1 MIRLFFLIFILS
13 ISISASSQSRKK
25 ILETTNEVIQSN
37 WNNFFEML
45 SIPND
50 GYDTPNIE
58 RNIEWCEKTF
68 SRLGFNMERVK
79 AESTSPSMPN
89 HPLLIGNK
97 FISNKFK
104 TVLIYFH
111 MDGQPV
117 DPSKWNQADPFDP
130 ILTENIN
137 GRWVEIDR
145 DRINTNPDPD
155 WRIFGRSTSDDK
167 GPPMMLVNAL
177 EVLEKLNKKPE
188 FNIKLIIDFQEEMG
202 SPTVVSAVSLYKEK
216 LKSDFLLI
224 IDGPRHPS
232 NKPTLT
238 FGARGIS
245 RITLTSYGPI
255 KPQHSG
261 HFGNYAPNPAMNLSK
276 ILSSMKDYDGVVTIP
291 GFYDGVTLT
300 NNIRKILDEV
310 PDDEEAI
317 NNDLLIS
324 SPDKVGNNYQ
334 EAIQYPSLNV
344 RGLKSGWVGK
354 EARTIV
360 PDIAI
365 AEIDVRLVKES
376 EPEKLLNMIKD
387 HIIKEGAYVINS
399 REPTNEERLTKKNII
414 RYDSKISYLAY
425 RTEIDSPIGNW
436 ASRALKNAFLEEPI
450 KKRTSGG
457 SIPISPFVTTLN
469 VPALTYPSV
478 NKDNNQHSPN
488 ENIRVGNFID
498 GTLGMVYLLLEK
510 IN

>member
-1 MIRLFFLIFILS
+1 MSKIYFFIFLFFSNPLF
-13 ISISASSQSRKK
+13 SQSRDK
-25 ILETTNEVIQSN
+25 INKITKEVIQNN
-37 WNNFFEML
+37 WERFFDML

-50 GYDTPNIE
+50 GYDSPNIE
-58 RNIEWCEKTF
+58 RNIKWCENTF
-68 SRLGFNMERVK
+68 SDLGFKVERVIAK
-79 AESTSPSMPN
+79 STSPSMPN
-89 HPLLIGNK
+89 HPLLIANK
-97 FISNKFK
+97 FISKDYK

-117 DPSKWNQADPFDP
+117 DPKKWNQDDPFIP
-130 ILTENIN
+130 ILSEYVSDN
-137 GRWVEIDR
+137 WVEIDR
-145 DRINTNPDPD
+145 NKIKEDPDPD

-177 EVLEKLNKKPE
+177 ETLEKLNKKPK

-202 SPTVVSAVSLYKEK
+202 SPTVVSAVSLHKEK

-276 ILSSMKDYDGVVTIP
+276 VLSSMKDYDGRVVIP
-291 GFYDGVTLT
+291 GFYDGVTFS
-300 NNIRKILDEV
+300 DEIKLVMDAV
-310 PDDEEAI
+310 PDDEVQIKKE
-317 NNDLLIS
+317 LMIS
-324 SPDKVGNNYQ
+324 SADKVGKNYQ
-334 EAIQYPSLNV
+334 EAIQFPSLNI
-344 RGLKSGWVGK
+344 RGLQSGWVRK
-354 EARTIV
+354 EVRTIV
-360 PDIAI
+360 PDMAI

-376 EPEKLLNMIKD
+376 NPKRLLNLIKE
-387 HIIKEGAYVINS
+387 HIISEGAYVIED
-399 REPTNEERLTKKNII
+399 REPSSIERLTQKNII
-414 RYDSKISYLAY
+414 RFDSKISYLAY

-436 ASRALKNAFLEEPI
+436 ASRALKKAFKEEPI

-498 GTLGMVYLLLEK
+498 GTLGMVYLLLEE

>member
-1 MIRLFFLIFILS
+1 MSKIYFFIFLFFSNPLF
-13 ISISASSQSRKK
+13 SQSRDK
-25 ILETTNEVIQSN
+25 INKITKEVIQNN
-37 WNNFFEML
+37 WERFFDML

-50 GYDTPNIE
+50 GYDSPNIE
-58 RNIEWCEKTF
+58 RNIKWCENTF
-68 SRLGFNMERVK
+68 SDLGFKVERVIAK
-79 AESTSPSMPN
+79 STSPSMPN
-89 HPLLIGNK
+89 HPLLIANK
-97 FISNKFK
+97 FISKDYK

-117 DPSKWNQADPFDP
+117 DPKKWNQDDPFIP
-130 ILTENIN
+130 ILSEYVSDN
-137 GRWVEIDR
+137 WVEIDR
-145 DRINTNPDPD
+145 NKIKEDPDPD

-177 EVLEKLNKKPE
+177 ETLEKLNKKPK

-202 SPTVVSAVSLYKEK
+202 SPTVVSAVSLHKEK

-276 ILSSMKDYDGVVTIP
+276 VLSSMKDYDGRVVIP
-291 GFYDGVTLT
+291 GFYDGVTFS
-300 NNIRKILDEV
+300 DEIKLVMDAV
-310 PDDEEAI
+310 PDDEVQIKKE
-317 NNDLLIS
+317 LMIS
-324 SPDKVGNNYQ
+324 SADKVGKNYQ
-334 EAIQYPSLNV
+334 EAIQFPSLNI
-344 RGLKSGWVGK
+344 RGLQSGWVRK
-354 EARTIV
+354 EVRTIV
-360 PDIAI
+360 PDMAI

-376 EPEKLLNMIKD
+376 NPKRLLNLIKE
-387 HIIKEGAYVINS
+387 HIISEGAYVIED
-399 REPTNEERLTKKNII
+399 REPSSIERLTQKNII
-414 RYDSKISYLAY
+414 RFDSKISYLAY
-425 RTEIDSPIGNW
+425 RTEINSPIGNW
-436 ASRALKNAFLEEPI
+436 ASRALKKAFKEDPI

-498 GTLGMVYLLLEK
+498 GTLGMVYLLLEE

>member
-1 MIRLFFLIFILS
+1 MSKIYFFIFLFFSNPLF
-13 ISISASSQSRKK
+13 SQSRDK
-25 ILETTNEVIQSN
+25 INKITKEVIQNN
-37 WNNFFEML
+37 WERFFDML

-50 GYDTPNIE
+50 GYDSPNIE
-58 RNIEWCEKTF
+58 RNIKWCENTF
-68 SRLGFNMERVK
+68 SDLGFKVERVIAK
-79 AESTSPSMPN
+79 STSPSMPN
-89 HPLLIGNK
+89 HPLLIANK
-97 FISNKFK
+97 FISKDYK

-117 DPSKWNQADPFDP
+117 DPKKWNQNDPFIP
-130 ILTENIN
+130 ILSEYVSDN
-137 GRWVEIDR
+137 WVEIDR
-145 DRINTNPDPD
+145 NKIKEDPDPD

-177 EVLEKLNKKPE
+177 ETLEKLNKKPK

-202 SPTVVSAVSLYKEK
+202 SPTVVSAVSLHKEK

-276 ILSSMKDYDGVVTIP
+276 VLSSMKDYDGRVVIP
-291 GFYDGVTLT
+291 GFYDGVTFS
-300 NNIRKILDEV
+300 DEIKLVMDAV
-310 PDDEEAI
+310 PDDEVQIKKE
-317 NNDLLIS
+317 LMIS
-324 SPDKVGNNYQ
+324 SADKVGKNYQ
-334 EAIQYPSLNV
+334 EAIQFPSLNI
-344 RGLKSGWVGK
+344 RGLQSGWVRK
-354 EARTIV
+354 EVRTIV
-360 PDIAI
+360 PDMAI

-376 EPEKLLNMIKD
+376 NPKRLLNLIKE
-387 HIIKEGAYVINS
+387 HIISEGAYVIED
-399 REPTNEERLTKKNII
+399 REPSSIERLTQKNII
-414 RYDSKISYLAY
+414 RFDSKISYLAY

-436 ASRALKNAFLEEPI
+436 ASRALKKAFKEEPI

-498 GTLGMVYLLLEK
+498 GTLGMVYLLLEE

>member
-177 EVLEKLNKKPE
+177 EILEKLNKKPE

-387 HIIKEGAYVINS
+387 HIIKEGAYVIDG

-436 ASRALKNAFLEEPI
+436 ASKALKYAFLEEPI

>member
-1 MIRLFFLIFILS
+1 MSKIYFFIFLFFSNPLF
-13 ISISASSQSRKK
+13 SQSRDK
-25 ILETTNEVIQSN
+25 INKITKEVIQNN
-37 WNNFFEML
+37 WERFFDML

-50 GYDTPNIE
+50 GYDSPNIE
-58 RNIEWCEKTF
+58 RNIKWCENTF
-68 SRLGFNMERVK
+68 SDLGFKVERVIAK
-79 AESTSPSMPN
+79 STSPSMPN
-89 HPLLIGNK
+89 HPLLIANK
-97 FISNKFK
+97 FISKDYK

-117 DPSKWNQADPFDP
+117 DPKKWNQDDPFIP
-130 ILTENIN
+130 ILSEYVSDNWI
-137 GRWVEIDR
+137 EIDR
-145 DRINTNPDPD
+145 NKIKEDPDPD

-177 EVLEKLNKKPE
+177 ETLEKLNKKPK

-202 SPTVVSAVSLYKEK
+202 SPTVVSAVSLHKEK

-276 ILSSMKDYDGVVTIP
+276 VLSSMKDYDGRVVIP
-291 GFYDGVTLT
+291 GFYDGVTFS
-300 NNIRKILDEV
+300 DEIKLVMDAV
-310 PDDEEAI
+310 PDDEVQIKKE
-317 NNDLLIS
+317 LMIS
-324 SPDKVGNNYQ
+324 SADKVGKNYQ
-334 EAIQYPSLNV
+334 EAIQFPSLNI
-344 RGLKSGWVGK
+344 RGLQSGWVRK
-354 EARTIV
+354 EVRTIV
-360 PDIAI
+360 PDMAI

-376 EPEKLLNMIKD
+376 NPKRLLNLIKE
-387 HIIKEGAYVINS
+387 HIISEGAYVIED
-399 REPTNEERLTKKNII
+399 REPSSIERLTQKNII
-414 RYDSKISYLAY
+414 RFDSKISYLAY

-436 ASRALKNAFLEEPI
+436 ASRALKKAFKEEPI

-498 GTLGMVYLLLEK
+498 GTLGMVYLLLEE